1 MTYVSQA
8 NPATHPHEPHDSSAQ
23 PPFDLKDAVR
33 DRDDRAERD
42 RQHSETRSD
51 HPRDPDRDA
60 RAEGDRHHSETR
72 SDHSRGRD
80 GDDRAEGD
88 RHHSKTHDRDRD
100 DRAEG
105 GRRHDETHSR
115 HDHDGDP
122 RGGQLKVDGDTV
134 NTGRYTI
141 TASKDDGGK
150 LTIRDNWTGKTDTVW
165 GDPHITTPNGSTDF
179 QHNPVTFRL
188 PDGTQITVN
197 PTNNPGVNFIN
208 NVTITKGNDAVTM
221 NGFQGN
227 LQTAAH
233 PGQGYHYDAVTQ
245 HGSVLTADHGN
256 IAQLKVLHGPEI
268 SGNDVPD
275 IDGYANEFG
284 LRA

>member
-8 NPATHPHEPHDSSAQ
+8 SPATHPHEAPGSPAQ

-33 DRDDRAERD
+33 DRDDRD

-51 HPRDPDRDA
+51 HSRD
-60 RAEGDRHHSETR
+60 
-72 SDHSRGRD
+72 RD

-88 RHHSKTHDRDRD
+88 RHHSETRPDHSRGRDND

-150 LTIRDNWTGKTDTVW
+150 LTIKDNWTGKTDTVW

-179 QHNPVTFRL
+179 QHTPVTFRL
-188 PDGTQITVN
+188 PDGTRITVN
-197 PTNNPGVNFIN
+197 PTSNPGVNFIN

-227 LQTAAH
+227 LQTTAH

-245 HGSVLTADHGN
+245 HGTVLTADHGN